1 MTREMIDEAAAVY
14 AAHFMDASETMFHR
28 EGWEYIL
35 EVHGGRLPVKIKAV
49 AEGSVVPTR
58 NVLFTMENTDP
69 KCFWLTN
76 FLETLLVQVWYP
88 MTVASHSRAMKEVIL
103 KYLDRTGDPESVG
116 FKLHDFGFRG
126 VSSVETAG
134 VGGAAHLVNFL
145 GTDTVAGL
153 LVAQKCYGAAL
164 DAKQPSGPFPTAC
177 PGYSIPASE
186 HSTITSW
193 GGPEGELAAMENML
207 GQYPTGLVACVSDSF
222 DIFSACRDKWGETL
236 KAKVLARPGT
246 LVVRPDS
253 GDPVETSLKVV
264 ELLWDAFGGER
275 NAKGFRVLD
284 PHVRIIWGDGI
295 DRESLEQILESF
307 AAQGWSADN
316 IAFGSGGGLLQK
328 LNRDTQ
334 KCAFKCS
341 QVVVDGEPR
350 DVYKDPVTDPGKKS
364 KRGRLSLHCS
374 GGVWE
379 TKMGPACDPDT
390 DLLVDV
396 FENGAILKEYT
407 FDEIRARA
415 WPSS

>member
-1 MTREMIDEAAAVY
+1 MEGCDTFYNVTSVPHILLNGGDARHAAQAAELY
-14 AAHFMDASETMFHR
+14 AIHFGGPGPDGAFTPNPGAFNR

-207 GQYPTGLVACVSDSF
+207 GQYPTGLVACVSDS
-222 DIFSACRDKWGETL
+222 KPEGVVT
-236 KAKVLARPGT
+236 PG
-246 LVVRPDS
+246 
-253 GDPVETSLKVV
+253 
-264 ELLWDAFGGER
+264 
-275 NAKGFRVLD
+275 
-284 PHVRIIWGDGI
+284 
-295 DRESLEQILESF
+295 
-307 AAQGWSADN
+307 
-316 IAFGSGGGLLQK
+316 
-328 LNRDTQ
+328 
-334 KCAFKCS
+334 
-341 QVVVDGEPR
+341 
-350 DVYKDPVTDPGKKS
+350 
-364 KRGRLSLHCS
+364 
-374 GGVWE
+374 
-379 TKMGPACDPDT
+379 
-390 DLLVDV
+390 
-396 FENGAILKEYT
+396 
-407 FDEIRARA
+407 
-415 WPSS
+415 